1 MRALLVVGTSQLWG
15 GENPCKAREFMCL
28 DLTRS
33 DLSMIINTI
42 FTDQRCLYFRV
53 LSRHLRRR
61 LLIVP
66 PRSLCWAWAE
76 PSDFDLN
83 QFATPPMPSVSAFM
97 NCEFNH
103 PIWCRINLARSRLSW
118 VSSFLHRKS
127 ITVWGMQGTCRE
139 LKSMII
145 RMTDYLVPFL
155 STHSSHEPL
164 KLGAI
169 ATSVW
174 GGMWNLG
181 QNPLGYNR
189 SAS

>member
-15 GENPCKAREFMCL
+15 GENPCKAREFMRL

-33 DLSMIINTI
+33 DLSMIITTI
-42 FTDQRCLYFRV
+42 FTDPRCFYFRV

-127 ITVWGMQGTCRE
+127 ITVGGMQGTRIF
-139 LKSMII
+139 KFI
-145 RMTDYLVPFL
+145 RLRVMTDSRRISSSPRYPFQPWAFEIWCNCHQRL
-155 STHSSHEPL
+155 RRHMEYGSEPTWL
-164 KLGAI
+164 
-169 ATSVW
+169 
-174 GGMWNLG
+174 
-181 QNPLGYNR
+181 
-189 SAS
+189 